1 MGVIARRRPLTGISA
16 RYATAV
22 LWRGL
27 DAAGHSA
34 GDGADGR
41 GRSGRDVVPI
51 SARSV
56 NGDRTLTLFYK
67 GRYRGKHPSPAGEL
81 KRSVRNVSP
90 VRAEY

>member
-1 MGVIARRRPLTGISA
+1 MGVIARRRPLPGISA
-16 RYATAV
+16 RYVTAV

-56 NGDRTLTLFYK
+56 NGDRTLTLFFLSLSF
-67 GRYRGKHPSPAGEL
+67 RMDASL
-81 KRSVRNVSP
+81 KRLSIGLVLRRV
-90 VRAEY
+90 